1 MTDPQAT
8 MLDISVDAFV
18 EIWSKLE
25 ALDAG
30 LQLHEEGTT
39 FVLDM
44 QGVALRAE
52 APPPDD
58 PATGVSHAPLPDHV
72 LERIAW
78 YAKQASQPPIHV
90 IQVPEDVD
98 QAHWCEDALFATAGQ
113 PVYGVSVGTQAEIE
127 TRGAC
132 VTAITGN
139 GLQSHA
145 NANFYTLCHT
155 AVPML
160 IAEIRRLRAA
170 QEHPE

>member
-1 MTDPQAT
+1 MTDAPT
-8 MLDISVDAFV
+8 MLDISVDTFV

-25 ALDAG
+25 ALDVSV
-30 LQLHEEGTT
+30 QLRGEGST
-39 FVLDM
+39 FVLNM
-44 QGVALRAE
+44 QGVTLRAE
-52 APPPDD
+52 ATTDDAASAEASPD
-58 PATGVSHAPLPDHV
+58 PLPDHV

-78 YAKQASQPPIHV
+78 YARQASQPPVHV

-113 PVYGVSVGTQAEIE
+113 TVYGVSVGTQEDIE
-127 TRGAC
+127 TRGAL

-139 GLQSHA
+139 GRESHA

-170 QEHPE
+170 QEPHP